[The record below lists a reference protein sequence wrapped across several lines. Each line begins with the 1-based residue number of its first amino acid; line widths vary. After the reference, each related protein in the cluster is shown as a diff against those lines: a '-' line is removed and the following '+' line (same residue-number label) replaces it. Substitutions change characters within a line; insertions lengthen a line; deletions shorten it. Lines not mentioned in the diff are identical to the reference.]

1 MLIRIISA
9 ANTLQFQEIPLIF
22 LFTFLPPF
30 LQIPGGTRKML
41 FSKESKFTHAL
52 WGRTGV
58 RYHST

>member
-1 MLIRIISA
+1 
-9 ANTLQFQEIPLIF
+9 
-22 LFTFLPPF
+22 
-30 LQIPGGTRKML
+30 ML